1 MGRTNSETTFRD
13 KQLKTLIIEG
23 AFLGDMFPK
32 SRLTPRVR
40 WKKISECL
48 EKKNFLVKPTFVVGH
63 PNSEPRSNDIHWKV
77 EIF

>member
-40 WKKISECL
+40 WKKISE
-48 EKKNFLVKPTFVVGH
+48 KKLFG
-63 PNSEPRSNDIHWKV
+63 
-77 EIF
+77 